1 MIYRLHSDHTN
12 FSCLEDLP
20 GLVLV
25 LFLASAMLCLSR
37 EVYESSN
44 LG

>member
-1 MIYRLHSDHTN
+1 MFYRFHYDHTN

-20 GLVLV
+20 GLGLV